1 MKKVED
7 FILPAAILVNRYA
20 ENFSEDARLAEE
32 VLGVAEALQKEYAER
47 ADLKP
52 FRRPHIQGIQEGKYV
67 AKICG
72 KTAQIR
78 ILDILEQE
86 TGYPIEATTWTTFAD
101 GYAEKN
107 TYHFSNEGKCLEYP
121 EIPLMV
127 KNAAYEDE

>member
-7 FILPAAILVNRYA
+7 FILPAAIIVNRYA
-20 ENFSEDARLAEE
+20 ENFAEDYHIAAE
-32 VLGVAEALQKEYAER
+32 VLDVAEALQKNYAKR
-47 ADLKP
+47 ADLQP
-52 FRRPHIQGIQEGKYV
+52 FRRRHIELIQEGKYV
-67 AKICG
+67 AKICE